1 VCAFSSRRSF
11 SEALKI
17 RQLLAINFN
26 HPLKEKT
33 VNYKQGRSENGCPIH
48 VLSEVFVLLL
58 ACDAERGHMTL
69 SDYRNKRNFQKTPEP
84 AGSETP
90 GGRAF
95 VVQKHAATR
104 LHYDLRL
111 EWDGV
116 LKSWAV
122 PRGPSLNPGVKRLAV
137 EVEDHPVEYGDF
149 EGVIPRGEYGAGTV
163 LVWDKGSW
171 QAVNG
176 DPSYGFRKGH
186 IDFRLF
192 GSKLTGLWTLTRM
205 HQGKDGEPGRQW
217 LLFKKPDEA
226 SRSTGKEIIDL
237 APDSVKSGRGLAQ
250 VAEQE
255 STDELLRRRA
265 ARSDPPWQPVPE
277 GMIPGDQPE
286 DEPPVIEPELPSLVD
301 RAPEGG
307 DWIHEIKYDGYRIL
321 TIITHGRVRML
332 SRRGND
338 WTANFP
344 ALAASLSRLP
354 VERALLDG
362 EVVARGADGGISFHE
377 LQKDLHAGGNA
388 GLEYILFDLLHLNGY
403 STRSLPLSDRKRLLE
418 TLLNAVRE
426 TEPKLRFS
434 EAIRG
439 DGPAVYRA
447 ACRTGLEGIVSKRAG
462 SAYASGRTKDWVKL
476 KCLEEQE
483 FVAGGFTVENNSQRK
498 VGALLLGY
506 FDHGELIYCGRVGTG
521 FSEDDRSALFERLD
535 AARTEESP
543 FAELPRAEE
552 SAGAVWTAPRM
563 VVEVRFAEW
572 TDDGR
577 LREPVFL
584 GVREDK
590 PAETVGRDNSIPLE
604 RGDSPFVRI
613 LPHARKHLGDS
624 DSAEIGGVRFT
635 HASRVM
641 YPGMNLTKRD
651 LAEYYLRIAGGFL
664 PEIRRRPLVLVRCP
678 EGFDG
683 ECFFQKHADAS
694 MPEALPAAVLPG
706 AGEDRPA
713 LTADGIQDILRLV
726 QAGTLEFHTWGCRVE
741 DPLKPDRIVFDL
753 DPDPELDPAVT
764 IQAALDLRR
773 ALEDSGLTSFPRTT
787 GGKGLHVVVPILPEY
802 GWDTVKAFSRRI
814 AQLLVHGDPQH
825 RTAVMAKDKR
835 HAKVFIDYF
844 RNARG
849 ASSIAAYS
857 TRARAGAPVAV
868 PLAWDEVR
876 PGLSFHAL
884 SIADMISRW
893 EQVGD
898 PWKNLPDNRQHLPP
912 AA

>member
-1 VCAFSSRRSF
+1 MSLG
-11 SEALKI
+11 EY
-17 RQLLAINFN
+17 RQ
-26 HPLKEKT
+26 
-33 VNYKQGRSENGCPIH
+33 
-48 VLSEVFVLLL
+48 
-58 ACDAERGHMTL
+58 
-69 SDYRNKRNFQKTPEP
+69 KRDFQKSPEP
-84 AGSETP
+84 AGAEAA

-122 PRGPSLNPGVKRLAV
+122 PRGPSLNPDVKRLAV

-171 QAVNG
+171 QAENG
-176 DPSYGFRKGH
+176 DPSYGFHKGH
-186 IDFRLF
+186 IDFQLF
-192 GSKLTGLWTLTRM
+192 GSKLSGSWTLTRM
-205 HQGKDGEPGRQW
+205 HQGKDSDPGRQW
-217 LLFKKPDEA
+217 LLIKKPDQA
-226 SRSTGKEIIDL
+226 ARSSGKEIIDL
-237 APDSVKSGRGLAQ
+237 APDSIKSGRGLAE

-255 STDELLRRRA
+255 LTDELLRRRA
-265 ARSDPPWQPVPE
+265 ARSDPPEQPVPD
-277 GMIPGDQPE
+277 GMIPGDRPE
-286 DEPPVIEPELPSLVD
+286 EEPPQIEPELPSLVD
-301 RAPEGG
+301 RAPEGE

-321 TIITHGRVRML
+321 SIISKGRVRML

-344 ALAASLSRLP
+344 ALAAALARLP

-362 EVVARGADGGISFHE
+362 EVVARSADGGIRFHE
-377 LQKDLHAGGNA
+377 LQKELHGGGKS

-403 STRSLPLSDRKRLLE
+403 STRNLPLVDRKRLLE
-418 TLLNAVRE
+418 TLLEAVRE
-426 TEPKLRFS
+426 AEPQLRFS

-439 DGPAVYRA
+439 EGPAVYRA
-447 ACRTGLEGIVSKRAG
+447 ACRAGLEGIVSKRAG

-483 FVAGGFTVENNSQRK
+483 FVAGGFTLEHNSMRK
-498 VGALLLGY
+498 IGALLLGY
-506 FDHGELIYCGRVGTG
+506 FHHGELVYCGRVGTG
-521 FSEDDRSALFERLD
+521 FSEDDRAALFERLE
-535 AARTEESP
+535 AARIEDPP

-552 SAGAVWTAPRM
+552 SAGAEWTAPRM

-572 TDDGR
+572 TEDGR
-577 LREPVFL
+577 LREPVYL
-584 GVREDK
+584 GMREDK
-590 PAETVGRDNSIPLE
+590 PAEAVGRDNKIPLE

-613 LPHARKHLGDS
+613 LPHEKKHPGDA

-651 LAEYYLRIAGGFL
+651 LAEYYLRIADGLMAG
-664 PEIRRRPLVLVRCP
+664 IRRRPLVLVRCP

-694 MPEALPAAVLPG
+694 IPEAMPVAAIPG
-706 AGEDRPA
+706 SGEDRSV
-713 LTADGIQDILRLV
+713 LTVDGIRDVLGLV

-773 ALEDSGLTSFPRTT
+773 ILEDAGLASFPRTT
-787 GGKGLHVVVPILPEY
+787 GGKGLHVVVPIVPEF
-802 GWDTVKAFSRRI
+802 GWNTVKTFSRRI
-814 AQLLVHGDPQH
+814 AQSLVRGDPQQ
-825 RTAVMAKDKR
+825 RTAVMAKDQR
-835 HAKVFIDYF
+835 RAKVFIDYF
-844 RNARG
+844 RNTRG

-857 TRARAGAPVAV
+857 TRSRAGAPVAV
-868 PLAWDEVR
+868 PLTWEEVH
-876 PGLSFHAL
+876 PGLTFNGF
-884 SIADMISRW
+884 SIADVVARW
-893 EQVGD
+893 ERFGD
-898 PWKNLPDNRQHLPP
+898 AWKYLPDIRQNLPPQRKRMLPGARTGGDFKWLEAFGP
-912 AA
+912 GQYRLGSSRFR